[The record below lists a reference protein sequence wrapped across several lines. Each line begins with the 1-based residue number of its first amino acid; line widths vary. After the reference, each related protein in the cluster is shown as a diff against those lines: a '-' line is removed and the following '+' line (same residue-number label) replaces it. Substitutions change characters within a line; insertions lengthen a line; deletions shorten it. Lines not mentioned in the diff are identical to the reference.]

1 MFLYS
6 KDSSNVIDPLSP
18 PSLLRHVEG
27 SGDEIF
33 LLVLNFHH
41 LTLDGVIC
49 DVLVNKNVL
58 VLAEPV
64 HPVKALPLAGR
75 VPGSIQQ
82 EKMVGSGEI
91 QSDSSGLNYIKV
103 RQSDVEMLMRIFTRR
118 LSSIT
123 LGEFCPLAWKT
134 LIASALSWR
143 LIVLNIKD

>member
-75 VPGSIQQ
+75 VPGRIQQ
-82 EKMVGSGEI
+82 EKVVGRGEI
-91 QSDSSGLNYIKV
+91 ETNSTSLES
-103 RQSDVEMLMRIFTRR
+103 E
-118 LSSIT
+118 T
-123 LGEFCPLAWKT
+123 L
-134 LIASALSWR
+134 
-143 LIVLNIKD
+143 